1 MTRGLRRTR
10 RGQGRAD
17 ETESESARVE
27 PTTANRQIAP
37 RARCRAHHQQER
49 VLKTNRRERERGR
62 GLFPRLFD
70 PPLRTPPSEGTPHAH
85 PAPGPRPARLPA
97 PASPS
102 LRPLLL
108 HPTAPAAPRSE
119 RQSRPTPSGAAAF
132 LEPHQLALFFYSQR
146 THPVEPPHPLTDR
159 GESNGS
165 RAPPEATARATDRQ
179 TDGRTDTPGGR
190 RRKDRTLNGPR
201 KRAAGGISSRT
212 RSRDLPTH
220 CASLSR
226 GRTPAVAY
234 PPWRAAA
241 GQPASHPR
249 GFFQKNPVPPPPD
262 PRHLTG
268 AEGARRGGPWQGG
281 GRGFPE
287 GGVGP
292 P

>member
-1 MTRGLRRTR
+1 M
-10 RGQGRAD
+10 
-17 ETESESARVE
+17 
-27 PTTANRQIAP
+27 
-37 RARCRAHHQQER
+37 
-49 VLKTNRRERERGR
+49 LKTNRRERERGR

-226 GRTPAVAY
+226 GPDACRRVPPLACRRRPARQPPSRFFPEKPRATPS
-234 PPWRAAA
+234 
-241 GQPASHPR
+241 G
-249 GFFQKNPVPPPPD
+249 PPPPD
-262 PRHLTG
+262 
-268 AEGARRGGPWQGG
+268 RGGGGEAGGPLAGRGEGLPGGG
-281 GRGFPE
+281 GRPPLRGTHPLPIYIQNRTVVDACVLIR
-287 GGVGP
+287 GVKQHISALRYELGKPNP
-292 P
+292 PGIR

>member
-1 MTRGLRRTR
+1 M
-10 RGQGRAD
+10 
-17 ETESESARVE
+17 
-27 PTTANRQIAP
+27 
-37 RARCRAHHQQER
+37 
-49 VLKTNRRERERGR
+49 LKTNRRERERGR

-165 RAPPEATARATDRQ
+165 GAPPEATARATDRQ
-179 TDGRTDTPGGR
+179 TDGRTDGHPRGE

-226 GRTPAVAY
+226 GPDACRRVAY
-234 PPWRAAA
+234 PPWRARR
-241 GQPASHPR
+241 QPASPPATLAVFSRKTPCHPLR
-249 GFFQKNPVPPPPD
+249 TPA
-262 PRHLTG
+262 T
-268 AEGARRGGPWQGG
+268 
-281 GRGFPE
+281 
-287 GGVGP
+287 
-292 P
+292 